1 METKDLIIIGGGP
14 AGLTGGIY
22 AGRAKLATLLLA
34 GPSFGGQLML
44 TDTIDDF
51 PGFPEGISGA
61 ELIAKMMNQ
70 VKKFEV
76 EVKEKNA
83 VETDFNSYPFIVKAD
98 DGNIYKAR
106 AIIIATG
113 ASHRWLGL
121 PKEKELVGRGISF
134 CAVCDGFFF
143 KDKNVA
149 VVGGG
154 DSAMEN
160 ALVLSK
166 YAKKVTVIHR
176 KETLN
181 AAKILQDE
189 ALKNEKI
196 EFLFNSQI
204 IKIIGEERLEGVE
217 IKNLEN
223 NENKTLFF
231 SGLFISIGY
240 KPQIDIFKNQLEI
253 TDSGFIKV
261 FGMTQTSKAGIFA
274 AGDVCDPVYK
284 QAVTAAGFGAM
295 AALDADRWLRQ
306 QKK

>member
-121 PKEKELVGRGISF
+121 QKEKELVGRGISF

-217 IKNLEN
+217 IKNLET

-274 AGDVCDPVYK
+274 AGDVCDSVYK

>member
-121 PKEKELVGRGISF
+121 QKEKELVGRGISF

-217 IKNLEN
+217 IKNLET
-223 NENKTLFF
+223 NEKKTLLF